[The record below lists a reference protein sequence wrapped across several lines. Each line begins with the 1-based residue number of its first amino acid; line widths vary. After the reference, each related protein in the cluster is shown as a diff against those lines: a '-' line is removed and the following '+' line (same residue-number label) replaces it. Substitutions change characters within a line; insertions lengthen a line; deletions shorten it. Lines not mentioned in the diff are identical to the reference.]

1 MQKIAKK
8 KWKNKSYIRQVPY
21 LWNIIAYDHGFSYT
35 YVKWWYLQDFF
46 FIIIFL
52 ISVFQ
57 AAREVEWDKI
67 AQNEK

>member
-1 MQKIAKK
+1 M
-8 KWKNKSYIRQVPY
+8 PY
-21 LWNIIAYDHGFSYT
+21 LRNIIAYDHGFSYT